1 MRPLPPAKE
10 GKTPMAEEYATV
22 LIGQK
27 PTMNYVLAT
36 TMPLNDGRKVVLKAR
51 GRAISKAVDVAEIT
65 RNRFVQE
72 AAIEA
77 IIIGTEEG
85 KSSMDGRPRNVST
98 MEITIS
104 PKKGAA
110 AKPKPKEKAADKPAE

>member
-1 MRPLPPAKE
+1 MS
-10 GKTPMAEEYATV
+10 EESIV
-22 LIGQK
+22 LIGRK

-36 TMPLNDGRKVVLKAR
+36 TMPLNDGRKVILKAR

-65 RNRFVQE
+65 RRRFVQE
-72 AAIEA
+72 AAIDA
-77 IIIGTEEG
+77 IIVGTEEG

-98 MEITIS
+98 IEITIS

-110 AKPKPKEKAADKPAE
+110 AKPKAKEKPAEKAAEKPAE

>member
-1 MRPLPPAKE
+1 MS
-10 GKTPMAEEYATV
+10 EESATV
-22 LIGQK
+22 LIGIK

-36 TMPLNDGRKVVLKAR
+36 TMPLNEGKKVFLKAR
-51 GRAISKAVDVAEIT
+51 GRAISKAVDVAEIV
-65 RNRFVQE
+65 RRRFVQD
-72 AAIEA
+72 AALDS

-98 MEITIS
+98 IEITIS

-110 AKPKPKEKAADKPAE
+110 AKPKAKEKPSGKPAE